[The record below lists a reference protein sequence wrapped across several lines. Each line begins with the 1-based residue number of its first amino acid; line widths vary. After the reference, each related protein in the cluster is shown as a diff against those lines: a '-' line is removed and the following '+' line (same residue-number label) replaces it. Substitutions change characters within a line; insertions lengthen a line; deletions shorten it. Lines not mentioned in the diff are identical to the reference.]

1 MAGSS
6 SIGRRIGKI
15 IIWLLATVVVLI
27 VALAI
32 FILTFDWNRARPY
45 VNDKVSQAIGR
56 PFAINGDLK
65 VGWRHPA
72 DETGWRGWVPW
83 PRFSAAN
90 ITVANPDWTKQ
101 PQFATLDEI
110 DFEVKVL
117 PLLAHDIVI
126 PAINLVNPSV
136 DLERLVDGRDNW
148 TFKLASS
155 SGPSEWKLD
164 LHDIA
169 FAKGNIALSDQQK
182 KVDVQM
188 VIDTLGQ
195 PIPIGEA
202 MKQQEAASRSASAQA
217 IGKAGASK
225 LTEQANAQA
234 ASEAAAAAA
243 AAASGA
249 SSTDINAS
257 GTTAAGGASGAPM
270 AGGSHAASEAS
281 EAGEAS
287 GSVAAPGASGV
298 ASATGTQRQMPSY
311 AIGWTVKGTYN
322 KTPVSGSGKVGGVL
336 ALQDANRP
344 FPVQADVKAGDLHV
358 GLVGT
363 ITDPAHLA
371 AVDLRLWLQGN
382 SMARLYSLTGVTL
395 PDTPPYATEGRLIG
409 QFKSSGNVFKYE
421 NFTGRVGGSDL
432 NGSLT
437 YTAREP
443 RPLLQGEMV
452 SHLLQFSDL
461 APVIGADS
469 NASKAKRGD
478 ATTQPSG
485 RVLPVEEFRTD
496 RWKAIDADVK
506 FTGRR
511 IVKTTDLPITDL
523 YTHVVLTDGVLSLEP
538 LKFGVAGGS
547 LASDIHLDGSAVPL
561 KGRFA
566 TSARHLKLKQLFPNF
581 KTMQNALGE
590 INGDAALTAT
600 GNSPAALA
608 ATSNGEV
615 KALITEGTVSR
626 LLMEAAGLNVAN
638 VVYEKLFGNR
648 DVKINCAAADFVA
661 TDGVLESR
669 VFALDTD
676 DAVINIDGHV
686 NLRDETMDLGVHPHT
701 KGFRVFSLRS
711 PLYVKGTFKD
721 PHVGVNA
728 AALALRGGA
737 AVGLGLINPFA
748 ALIPLLAPSNNKPL
762 PCAQLLSQ
770 VRQAPAA
777 PPPGVK
783 QQSKP
788 PLSLEG
794 APVNKSTKGAA
805 SSPAVD
811 DKKKPAVRS
820 PASARPNTREA
831 DGVHLACG
839 LAQLEL
845 RRRPVDDLFVA
856 DQRAARAHADEA
868 IAE

>member
-1 MAGSS
+1 MAVSS
-6 SIGRRIGKI
+6 TTGRRIGKI
-15 IIWLLATVVVLI
+15 IAWLLAIIVILI
-27 VALAI
+27 VALTI

-45 VNDKVSQAIGR
+45 INDKVTQAIGR

-65 VGWRHPA
+65 VGWRHPVG
-72 DETGWRGWVPW
+72 ETGWRGWVPW

-90 ITVANPDWTKQ
+90 ITVGNPDWTKQ
-101 PQFATLDEI
+101 PHFATLDEI
-110 DFEVKVL
+110 DFQVKVL

-126 PAINLVNPSV
+126 PTINLVNPSV
-136 DLERLVDGRDNW
+136 DLERVLDGRNNW

-182 KVDVQM
+182 KVDLQM
-188 VIDTLGQ
+188 AVDTLGQ

-202 MKQQEAASRSASAQA
+202 MKQQEAASRSSSAQT
-217 IGKAGASK
+217 IGKSGANK
-225 LTEQANAQA
+225 LTQQANAQA
-234 ASEAAAAAA
+234 ASEAAAASA

-249 SSTDINAS
+249 SSTEISAS
-257 GTTAAGGASGAPM
+257 GTTAATGASGGLVAGGSRGASEAVAAGASGA
-270 AGGSHAASEAS
+270 
-281 EAGEAS
+281 
-287 GSVAAPGASGV
+287 VV
-298 ASATGTQRQMPSY
+298 ASAPASSASGASDAQAGAKQEIPPY

-395 PDTPPYATEGRLIG
+395 PDTPPYATEGRLVG

-421 NFTGRVGGSDL
+421 NFTGRVGGSDI

-443 RPLLQGEMV
+443 RPLLQGELV

-478 ATTQPSG
+478 ATAQPSNK
-485 RVLPVEEFRTD
+485 VLPVEEFRTD

-511 IVKTTDLPITDL
+511 IVKDVNLPITDL
-523 YTHVVLTDGVLSLEP
+523 YTHVVMTDGVLSLEP

-547 LASDIHLDGSAVPL
+547 LASDIHLDGSATPL

-608 ATSNGEV
+608 ASSNGEV
-615 KALITEGTVSR
+615 KALVTDGTVSR

-661 TDGVLESR
+661 TNGVLESR

-676 DAVINIDGHV
+676 DAVINIDGNV
-686 NLRDETMDLGVHPHT
+686 NLRDESMDLGVHPHT

-762 PCAQLLSQ
+762 PCTQMLEQ
-770 VRQAPAA
+770 IRQAPTA

-783 QQSKP
+783 QQPKAAI
-788 PLSLEG
+788 SLDG
-794 APVNKSTKGAA
+794 APVNKSSGGA
-805 SSPAVD
+805 SSPAAT
-811 DKKKPAVRS
+811 DKKKPAVMS
-820 PASARPNTREA
+820 PASAATYK
-831 DGVHLACG
+831 GS
-839 LAQLEL
+839 
-845 RRRPVDDLFVA
+845 
-856 DQRAARAHADEA
+856 
-868 IAE
+868 

>member
-1 MAGSS
+1 MAVSS
-6 SIGRRIGKI
+6 TIGRRIGKI
-15 IIWLLATVVVLI
+15 IAWLLAIIVILI

-45 VNDKVSQAIGR
+45 INDKVTQAIGR

-65 VGWRHPA
+65 VGWRHPVG
-72 DETGWRGWVPW
+72 ETGWRGWVPW

-90 ITVANPDWTKQ
+90 ITVGNPDWTRQ

-110 DFEVKVL
+110 DFQVKVL

-136 DLERLVDGRDNW
+136 DLERLLDGRNNW

-182 KVDVQM
+182 KVDLQM
-188 VIDTLGQ
+188 VVDTLGQ

-202 MKQQEAASRSASAQA
+202 MKQQEAASRSASAEA
-217 IGKAGASK
+217 IGKSGANK
-225 LTEQANAQA
+225 LTAQANAQA
-234 ASEAAAAAA
+234 ASEAAAASA

-249 SSTDINAS
+249 SATDITAS
-257 GTTAAGGASGAPM
+257 GTTAATGASGAM
-270 AGGSHAASEAS
+270 VAGGSKGASAAVGAGAS
-281 EAGEAS
+281 NAVVAS
-287 GSVAAPGASGV
+287 APATGVSGASGTSG
-298 ASATGTQRQMPSY
+298 ASSAEAQAAAKREIPPY

-395 PDTPPYATEGRLIG
+395 PDTPPYATEGRFVG
-409 QFKSSGNVFKYE
+409 QFKSSGSVFKYE

-443 RPLLQGEMV
+443 RPLLQGELV

-478 ATTQPSG
+478 ATAQPSHKA
-485 RVLPVEEFRTD
+485 LPVEEFRTD

-511 IVKTTDLPITDL
+511 IVKDVNLPITDL
-523 YTHVVLTDGVLSLEP
+523 YTHIVMTDGVLSLEP
-538 LKFGVAGGS
+538 LKFGVAGGT
-547 LASDIHLDGSAVPL
+547 LASDVHLDGSATPL

-615 KALITEGTVSR
+615 KALVTDGTVSR

-661 TDGVLESR
+661 TNGVLDSR

-676 DAVINIDGHV
+676 DAVIDIDGNV
-686 NLRDETMDLGVHPHT
+686 NLRDESMDLGVHPHT

-721 PHVGVNA
+721 PQVGVNA

-762 PCAQLLSQ
+762 PCNQLLAQ
-770 VRQAPAA
+770 VRQAPTA

-783 QQSKP
+783 QQPKAAI
-788 PLSLEG
+788 SLDG
-794 APVNKSTKGAA
+794 APVNKSSGGA
-805 SSPAVD
+805 SSPAAAD
-811 DKKKPAVRS
+811 KKPAVMS
-820 PASARPNTREA
+820 PASA
-831 DGVHLACG
+831 
-839 LAQLEL
+839 
-845 RRRPVDDLFVA
+845 
-856 DQRAARAHADEA
+856 AAYKGS
-868 IAE
+868 

>member
-1 MAGSS
+1 MAGSGT
-6 SIGRRIGKI
+6 IGRRVGKVAA
-15 IIWLLATVVVLI
+15 WI
-27 VALAI
+27 VAIIVILVVALTV

-45 VNDKVSQAIGR
+45 VNDKVTQAIGR
-56 PFAINGDLK
+56 QFTINGDLK
-65 VGWRHPA
+65 VGFRHA
-72 DETGWRGWVPW
+72 VGETGWKSWVPW

-90 ITVANPDWTKQ
+90 ITIANPDWAKR

-110 DFEVKVL
+110 DFQVKVL

-136 DLERLVDGRDNW
+136 DLERMADGRNTW
-148 TFKLASS
+148 TFQLPQSKK
-155 SGPSEWKLD
+155 PSEWKLQ
-164 LHDIA
+164 LHDIV
-169 FAKGNIALSDQQK
+169 FAKGNIALSDEQK
-182 KVDVQM
+182 KVDAQIV
-188 VIDTLGQ
+188 VDTLGK

-202 MKQQEAASRSASAQA
+202 MKQQEDASRKASAEAVGKEGAKKLSAQA
-217 IGKAGASK
+217 
-225 LTEQANAQA
+225 EAQA
-234 ASEAAAAAA
+234 ASAASAASA

-249 SSTDINAS
+249 SATDIHAS
-257 GTTAAGGASGAPM
+257 GTTAATGASGGLV
-270 AGGSHAASEAS
+270 AGGSKGASAAERAGASTPAVAAAS
-281 EAGEAS
+281 
-287 GSVAAPGASGV
+287 GASSARD
-298 ASATGTQRQMPSY
+298 ASAARGGPRDIPPY
-311 AIGWTVKGTYN
+311 AIGWTLKGTYN
-322 KTPVSGSGKVGGVL
+322 RTPVSGSGKVGGVL
-336 ALQDANRP
+336 ALQDATRP

-371 AVDLRLWLQGN
+371 AVDLRLWVQGS
-382 SMARLYSLTGVTL
+382 SMAKLYSLTGVTL
-395 PDTPPYATEGRLIG
+395 PDTPPYATEGRLVG
-409 QFKSSGNVFKYE
+409 QFKTSGNVFKYE

-437 YTAREP
+437 YTARRP
-443 RPLLQGEMV
+443 RPLLQGELE
-452 SHLLQFSDL
+452 SRLLQFSDL

-478 ATTQPSG
+478 AARQPADKA
-485 RVLPVEEFRTD
+485 LPVEEFRTD

-511 IVKTTDLPITDL
+511 IIKNVNLPISDL
-523 YTHVVLTDGVLSLEP
+523 YTHIVMTDGVLSLEP
-538 LKFGVAGGS
+538 LKFGVAGGT
-547 LASDIHLDGSAVPL
+547 LASDIHLDGSGAPL
-561 KGRFA
+561 KARFA
-566 TSARHLKLKQLFPNF
+566 TAARHLKLKQLFPNF

-590 INGDAALTAT
+590 INGDASLTAT

-615 KALITEGTVSR
+615 KALVTEGTVSR

-661 TDGVLESR
+661 TNGVLESR

-676 DAVINIDGHV
+676 DAVIDIDGTV

-711 PLYVKGTFKD
+711 PLYAKGTFKN

-748 ALIPLLAPSNNKPL
+748 ALLPLLAPSNNKPL

-770 VRQAPAA
+770 VRQAPKA
-777 PPPGVK
+777 PPPGMK
-783 QQSKP
+783 QP
-788 PLSLEG
+788 PKSAISLEG
-794 APVNKSTKGAA
+794 APVNKRSSDGAA
-805 SSPAVD
+805 GASAASAPA
-811 DKKKPAVRS
+811 PAQRKAA
-820 PASARPNTREA
+820 PASPTS
-831 DGVHLACG
+831 
-839 LAQLEL
+839 
-845 RRRPVDDLFVA
+845 
-856 DQRAARAHADEA
+856 AAEYKGS
-868 IAE
+868 

>member
-1 MAGSS
+1 MAVSS
-6 SIGRRIGKI
+6 TIGRRIGKI
-15 IIWLLATVVVLI
+15 IAWLLAIIVILI
-27 VALAI
+27 VALTI

-45 VNDKVSQAIGR
+45 INDKVTQAIGR

-65 VGWRHPA
+65 VGWRHPVG
-72 DETGWRGWVPW
+72 ETGWRGWVPW

-90 ITVANPDWTKQ
+90 ITVGNPDWTRQ

-110 DFEVKVL
+110 DFQVKVL

-136 DLERLVDGRDNW
+136 DLERLLDGRNNW

-182 KVDVQM
+182 KVDMQM
-188 VIDTLGQ
+188 VVDTLGQ

-202 MKQQEAASRSASAQA
+202 MKQQEAASRSASAEA
-217 IGKAGASK
+217 IGKSGANK
-225 LTEQANAQA
+225 LTAQANAQA
-234 ASEAAAAAA
+234 ASEAAAASA

-249 SSTDINAS
+249 SATDITAS
-257 GTTAAGGASGAPM
+257 GTTAATGASGAM
-270 AGGSHAASEAS
+270 VAGGSKGASAAVGAGAS
-281 EAGEAS
+281 SAFVAS
-287 GSVAAPGASGV
+287 APATGVSGASG
-298 ASATGTQRQMPSY
+298 ASSAEAQAAAKREIPPY

-395 PDTPPYATEGRLIG
+395 PDTPPYATEGRFVG
-409 QFKSSGNVFKYE
+409 QFKSSGSVFKYE

-443 RPLLQGEMV
+443 RPLLQGELV

-478 ATTQPSG
+478 ATAQPSNKA
-485 RVLPVEEFRTD
+485 LPVEEFRTD

-511 IVKTTDLPITDL
+511 IVKDVNLPITDL
-523 YTHVVLTDGVLSLEP
+523 YTHIVMTDGVLSLEP
-538 LKFGVAGGS
+538 LKFGVAGGT
-547 LASDIHLDGSAVPL
+547 LASDIHLDGSATPL

-615 KALITEGTVSR
+615 KALVTDGTVSR

-661 TDGVLESR
+661 TNGVLDSR

-676 DAVINIDGHV
+676 DAVIDIDGNV
-686 NLRDETMDLGVHPHT
+686 NLRDESMDLGVHPHT

-762 PCAQLLSQ
+762 PCNQLLAQ
-770 VRQAPAA
+770 VRQAPTA

-783 QQSKP
+783 QQPKAAI
-788 PLSLEG
+788 SLDG
-794 APVNKSTKGAA
+794 APVNKSSGGA
-805 SSPAVD
+805 SSPGAAD
-811 DKKKPAVRS
+811 KKPAVMS
-820 PASARPNTREA
+820 PASA
-831 DGVHLACG
+831 
-839 LAQLEL
+839 
-845 RRRPVDDLFVA
+845 
-856 DQRAARAHADEA
+856 AAYKGS
-868 IAE
+868 

>member
-1 MAGSS
+1 MAVSS
-6 SIGRRIGKI
+6 TIGRRLGKI
-15 IIWLLATVVVLI
+15 IAWLVAIIVILI
-27 VALAI
+27 VALTI

-45 VNDKVSQAIGR
+45 INDKVTQAIGR

-65 VGWRHPA
+65 VGWQHPVG
-72 DETGWRGWVPW
+72 ETGWRGWVPW

-90 ITVANPDWTKQ
+90 ITVGNPDWTQQ
-101 PQFATLDEI
+101 PHFAALDEI

-136 DLERLVDGRDNW
+136 DLERLLDGRDNW

-155 SGPSEWKLD
+155 GGPSEWRLD

-182 KVDVQM
+182 KLEMQVA
-188 VIDTLGQ
+188 IDTLGQ

-202 MKQQEAASRSASAQA
+202 MKEQEAASRSASAEA
-217 IGKAGASK
+217 VGKAGASK
-225 LTEQANAQA
+225 LAAQANAQA
-234 ASEAAAAAA
+234 ASETA
-243 AAASGA
+243 AAASGS
-249 SSTDINAS
+249 SSTEITAS
-257 GTTAAGGASGAPM
+257 GATAANGASGALL
-270 AGGSHAASEAS
+270 ASGANGASEGASGAAVASASSAS
-281 EAGEAS
+281 EAGTAN
-287 GSVAAPGASGV
+287 GTKPGI
-298 ASATGTQRQMPSY
+298 PPY
-311 AIGWTVKGTYN
+311 AIGWTVKGIYN

-344 FPVQADVKAGDLHV
+344 FPVQADVKAGDLRV

-363 ITDPAHLA
+363 LIDPAHLA

-382 SMARLYSLTGVTL
+382 SLARLYSLTGVTL

-409 QFKSSGNVFKYE
+409 QFKSGGSVFKYE

-443 RPLLQGEMV
+443 RPLLQGELV
-452 SHLLQFSDL
+452 SHLLQFADL

-469 NASKAKRGD
+469 KASKAKRGD
-478 ATTQPSG
+478 ATAQPANKA
-485 RVLPVEEFRTD
+485 LPVEEFRTD

-511 IVKTTDLPITDL
+511 IVKDTNLPITDL
-523 YTHVVLTDGVLSLEP
+523 YTHVVMTDGVLSLEP

-547 LASDIHLDGSAVPL
+547 LSSDIHLDGSTTPL

-566 TSARHLKLKQLFPNF
+566 TSARHLKLKQLFPDF
-581 KTMQNALGE
+581 KSMQNALGE

-608 ATSNGEV
+608 ATSNGEL
-615 KALITEGTVSR
+615 KALITDGTVSR

-661 TDGVLESR
+661 TNGVLDSR

-676 DAVINIDGHV
+676 DAVINIDGNV
-686 NLRDETMDLGVHPHT
+686 NLRDESMDLGVHPHT

-737 AVGLGLINPFA
+737 VIGLGLINPFA

-762 PCAQLLSQ
+762 PCGQLLSQ
-770 VRQAPAA
+770 ARQAPSA

-783 QQSKP
+783 QQPKP
-788 PLSLEG
+788 AISLNG
-794 APVNKSTKGAA
+794 APVNK
-805 SSPAVD
+805 
-811 DKKKPAVRS
+811 
-820 PASARPNTREA
+820 
-831 DGVHLACG
+831 
-839 LAQLEL
+839 
-845 RRRPVDDLFVA
+845 
-856 DQRAARAHADEA
+856 
-868 IAE
+868 

>member
-1 MAGSS
+1 MAVSTTV
-6 SIGRRIGKI
+6 GRRIAKI
-15 IIWLLATVVVLI
+15 IAWLLATVVILI
-27 VALAI
+27 VALVI

-45 VNDKVSQAIGR
+45 VNDKVTQAIGR

-65 VGWRHPA
+65 VGWRHPVG
-72 DETGWRGWVPW
+72 ETGWRGWVPW

-90 ITVANPDWTKQ
+90 ITVGNPDWTKQ
-101 PQFATLDEI
+101 PHFATLDEI
-110 DFEVKVL
+110 DFQVKVL

-136 DLERLVDGRDNW
+136 DLERLLDGRNNW
-148 TFKLASS
+148 TFKLPAST
-155 SGPSEWKLD
+155 GPSEWKLD

-225 LTEQANAQA
+225 LTAQANAQA
-234 ASEAAAAAA
+234 ASEAAAASA

-249 SSTDINAS
+249 SATDINAS
-257 GTTAAGGASGAPM
+257 GVTAATGASGALM
-270 AGGSHAASEAS
+270 AGGSKAASK
-281 EAGEAS
+281 
-287 GSVAAPGASGV
+287 GASGAVV
-298 ASATGTQRQMPSY
+298 ASGASDAKADTTADAAAKRDIPPY
-311 AIGWTVKGTYN
+311 AIGWTIKGTYN
-322 KTPVSGSGKVGGVL
+322 KTPVAGSGKVGGVL

-443 RPLLQGEMV
+443 RPLLQGELV

-478 ATTQPSG
+478 ATAQPSG

-511 IVKTTDLPITDL
+511 IVKSPDLPITDL
-523 YTHVVLTDGVLSLEP
+523 YTHVVMTDGVLSLEP

-615 KALITEGTVSR
+615 KALVTDGTVSR

-648 DVKINCAAADFVA
+648 DVRINCAAADFVA
-661 TDGVLESR
+661 TNGVLESR
-669 VFALDTD
+669 IFALDTD
-676 DAVINIDGHV
+676 DAVINIDGTV
-686 NLRDETMDLGVHPHT
+686 NLRDETLDLGVHPHT

-770 VRQAPAA
+770 VRQAPTA

-783 QQSKP
+783 QKP
-788 PLSLEG
+788 KAPLSLDG
-794 APVNKSTKGAA
+794 APVNKSSGGA
-805 SSPAVD
+805 SSPAAVNR
-811 DKKKPAVRS
+811 KPAAVS
-820 PASARPNTREA
+820 PASA
-831 DGVHLACG
+831 
-839 LAQLEL
+839 
-845 RRRPVDDLFVA
+845 
-856 DQRAARAHADEA
+856 
-868 IAE
+868 AEYKGS

>member
-1 MAGSS
+1 MAVSS
-6 SIGRRIGKI
+6 TPGRRIGKI
-15 IIWLLATVVVLI
+15 IAWLVAIIVILILALI
-27 VALAI
+27 I

-45 VNDKVSQAIGR
+45 VDDKVTQAIGR

-65 VGWRHPA
+65 VGWRHPVG
-72 DETGWRGWVPW
+72 ETGWRGWVPW

-90 ITVANPDWTKQ
+90 ITIGNPGWTQQ
-101 PQFATLDEI
+101 PHFATLDEI

-136 DLERLVDGRDNW
+136 DLERLLDGRDNW

-155 SGPSEWKLD
+155 SGPSEWTLD

-169 FAKGNIALSDQQK
+169 FARGNVALSDQQK
-182 KVDVQM
+182 KVEMQIA
-188 VIDTLGQ
+188 IDTLGQ
-195 PIPIGEA
+195 PIPIGEV
-202 MKQQEAASRSASAQA
+202 MKQQEAASRSASAEVV
-217 IGKAGASK
+217 GKAGANK
-225 LTEQANAQA
+225 LTAQANAQA
-234 ASEAAAAAA
+234 ASEAAAASD

-249 SSTDINAS
+249 SSAQISAS
-257 GTTAAGGASGAPM
+257 GVTAANGASSVPGMAGMEGTAGAGGSNGASEGASGSAV
-270 AGGSHAASEAS
+270 ASASNASAASAASEAGT
-281 EAGEAS
+281 AN
-287 GSVAAPGASGV
+287 GAKPQI
-298 ASATGTQRQMPSY
+298 ASY

-322 KTPVSGSGKVGGVL
+322 KTPVSGSGKLGGVL

-344 FPVQADVKAGDLHV
+344 FPVQADVKAGDLRV

-363 ITDPAHLA
+363 VTDPAHLA

-382 SMARLYSLTGVTL
+382 SLARLYPLTGVTL
-395 PDTPPYATEGRLIG
+395 PDTPPYATEGRLVG

-443 RPLLQGEMV
+443 RPRLQGELV

-478 ATTQPSG
+478 ATPQPG
-485 RVLPVEEFRTD
+485 NKALPVEEFRTD

-511 IVKTTDLPITDL
+511 IVKNTDLPITDL
-523 YTHVVLTDGVLSLEP
+523 YTHIVMTDGVLSLEP

-547 LASDIHLDGSAVPL
+547 LSSDIHLDGSTAPL
-561 KGRFA
+561 KGRVA
-566 TSARHLKLKQLFPNF
+566 TAARHLKLKQLFPNF

-590 INGDAALTAT
+590 VNGDAALSAT

-615 KALITEGTVSR
+615 KALVTDGTVSR

-648 DVKINCAAADFVA
+648 DVKINCAAADFVV
-661 TDGVLESR
+661 TNGVLDPR

-676 DAVINIDGHV
+676 DAVIDIDGNV
-686 NLRDETMDLGVHPHT
+686 NMRDESLDLGVHPHT

-728 AALALRGGA
+728 AALAIRGGA

-748 ALIPLLAPSNNKPL
+748 ALIPLLAPSDNKPL
-762 PCAQLLSQ
+762 PCGQLLAQ
-770 VRQAPAA
+770 VRQASSA

-783 QQSKP
+783 QRP
-788 PLSLEG
+788 EAAISLDG
-794 APVNKSTKGAA
+794 APVNKPSAGA
-805 SSPAVD
+805 SSPAAAE
-811 DKKKPAVRS
+811 KKPAAMS
-820 PASARPNTREA
+820 PATASQYK
-831 DGVHLACG
+831 GS
-839 LAQLEL
+839 
-845 RRRPVDDLFVA
+845 
-856 DQRAARAHADEA
+856 
-868 IAE
+868 

>member
-1 MAGSS
+1 MAVST

-15 IIWLLATVVVLI
+15 IAWLL
-27 VALAI
+27 VALVILIAALVI

-45 VNDKVSQAIGR
+45 IDDKVTQAIGR

-65 VGWRHPA
+65 VGWRHPVG
-72 DETGWRGWVPW
+72 ETGWRGWVPW
-83 PRFSAAN
+83 PRFSAAH
-90 ITVANPDWTKQ
+90 ITIGNPDWTQQ

-110 DFEVKVL
+110 DFEVEVL

-136 DLERLVDGRDNW
+136 DLERLLDGRNNW
-148 TFKLASS
+148 TFKLPSS
-155 SGPSEWKLD
+155 SGPSQWKLD

-182 KVDVQM
+182 KIEVQM
-188 VIDTLGQ
+188 AIDTLGQ

-217 IGKAGASK
+217 VGRAGADK
-225 LTEQANAQA
+225 LAAQAEAQA
-234 ASEAAAAAA
+234 ASEAKAASEAAASDAAQASGASGAAATSNAASDALATSGAAAPGATTSVA
-243 AAASGA
+243 AAAS
-249 SSTDINAS
+249 
-257 GTTAAGGASGAPM
+257 AP
-270 AGGSHAASEAS
+270 
-281 EAGEAS
+281 
-287 GSVAAPGASGV
+287 
-298 ASATGTQRQMPSY
+298 SATEPGKPRATPAY
-311 AIGWTVKGTYN
+311 AIAWTVKGTYN
-322 KTPVSGSGKVGGVL
+322 RTPVSGSGKLGGVL

-344 FPVQADVKAGDLHV
+344 FPVQADVKAGDLHIAF
-358 GLVGT
+358 VGT

-371 AVDLRLWLQGN
+371 ALDLRLWLQGS

-395 PDTPPYATEGRLIG
+395 PDTPPYATEGHLIG
-409 QFKSSGNVFKYE
+409 RFKSSGNVFTYE

-443 RPLLQGEMV
+443 RPLLQGDLE

-478 ATTQPSG
+478 TTRQPSD
-485 RVLPVEEFRTD
+485 RALPVEEFRTD

-511 IVKTTDLPITDL
+511 IVKNANLPITDL
-523 YTHVVLTDGVLSLEP
+523 YTHVVMTDGVLSLVP
-538 LKFGVAGGS
+538 LKFGVAGGT
-547 LASDIHLDGSAVPL
+547 LASDIHLDGSGAPL
-561 KGRFA
+561 KGRFGM
-566 TSARHLKLKQLFPNF
+566 SARHVKLKQLFPTF
-581 KTMQNALGE
+581 KTMQSALGE
-590 INGDAALTAT
+590 INGDASLSAT

-615 KALITEGTVSR
+615 KLLVTDGTVST

-638 VVYEKLFGNR
+638 VVYEKLFGTN

-676 DAVINIDGHV
+676 DAVINIDGHI
-686 NLRDETMDLGVHPHT
+686 NLRDETMDLGIHPHT

-711 PLYVKGTFKD
+711 PLYVKGTFKQ

-762 PCAQLLSQ
+762 PCTQLLAQ
-770 VRQAPAA
+770 VRQQPKA

-783 QQSKP
+783 EKP
-788 PLSLEG
+788 KAPMSLEG
-794 APVNKSTKGAA
+794 APLNKSSGGA
-805 SSPAVD
+805 SSPAATD
-811 DKKKPAVRS
+811 RHRKPATLS
-820 PASARPNTREA
+820 PASA
-831 DGVHLACG
+831 
-839 LAQLEL
+839 
-845 RRRPVDDLFVA
+845 
-856 DQRAARAHADEA
+856 
-868 IAE
+868 AEYKGS

>member
-1 MAGSS
+1 MAVSS
-6 SIGRRIGKI
+6 TIGRRIGKI
-15 IIWLLATVVVLI
+15 ITWLLAAIVILI

-32 FILTFDWNRARPY
+32 FIVTFDWNRARPY
-45 VNDKVSQAIGR
+45 VNDKVTQAIGR

-65 VGWRHPA
+65 VGWRHPIG
-72 DETGWRGWVPW
+72 ETGWRGWVPW

-90 ITVANPDWTKQ
+90 ITVGNPDWTKQ
-101 PQFATLDEI
+101 PHFATLDEI
-110 DFEVKVL
+110 DFQVKVL

-136 DLERLVDGRDNW
+136 DLERLIDGRDNW
-148 TFKLASS
+148 TFKLPAST
-155 SGPSEWKLD
+155 GPSEWTLD

-188 VIDTLGQ
+188 AIDTLGQ

-202 MKQQEAASRSASAQA
+202 MKQQEAASRGASAQA

-225 LTEQANAQA
+225 LAAQANAQA
-234 ASEAAAAAA
+234 ASEAAAASA

-249 SSTDINAS
+249 SATDINAS
-257 GTTAAGGASGAPM
+257 GATAATGASGALM
-270 AGGSHAASEAS
+270 AGGSRTASEGANGAAVVASGAS
-281 EAGEAS
+281 ETHGVS
-287 GSVAAPGASGV
+287 GAKG
-298 ASATGTQRQMPSY
+298 QREIPPY
-311 AIGWTVKGTYN
+311 AIGWTIKGTYN

-443 RPLLQGEMV
+443 RPLLQGELV

-478 ATTQPSG
+478 ATAQPSG

-511 IVKTTDLPITDL
+511 IVKNTDLPITDL
-523 YTHVVLTDGVLSLEP
+523 YTHVVMTDGVLSLEP

-547 LASDIHLDGSAVPL
+547 LESNIRLDGSAAPL
-561 KGRFA
+561 KGRFS

-615 KALITEGTVSR
+615 KALVTDGTVSR

-661 TDGVLESR
+661 TDGGLESR

-676 DAVINIDGHV
+676 DAVINIDGTV
-686 NLRDETMDLGVHPHT
+686 SLRDETLDLGVHPHT

-721 PHVGVNA
+721 PHVGVNV

-770 VRQAPAA
+770 VRQAPTA

-783 QQSKP
+783 QKP
-788 PLSLEG
+788 KAPLSLDG
-794 APVNKSTKGAA
+794 APVNKSAGGA
-805 SSPAVD
+805 SSPAAVNR
-811 DKKKPAVRS
+811 KPAVIS
-820 PASARPNTREA
+820 PASA
-831 DGVHLACG
+831 
-839 LAQLEL
+839 
-845 RRRPVDDLFVA
+845 
-856 DQRAARAHADEA
+856 
-868 IAE
+868 AEYKGS

>member
-1 MAGSS
+1 MAVSS
-6 SIGRRIGKI
+6 TTGRRIGKI
-15 IIWLLATVVVLI
+15 IAWLLAIIVILI
-27 VALAI
+27 VALTI

-45 VNDKVSQAIGR
+45 INDKVTQAIGR

-65 VGWRHPA
+65 VGWRHPLG
-72 DETGWRGWVPW
+72 ETGWRGWVPW

-90 ITVANPDWTKQ
+90 ITVGNPDWTKQ

-110 DFEVKVL
+110 DFQVKVL

-126 PAINLVNPSV
+126 PTINLVNPSV
-136 DLERLVDGRDNW
+136 DLERVLDGRNNW

-182 KVDVQM
+182 KVDLQM
-188 VIDTLGQ
+188 AIDTLGQ

-202 MKQQEAASRSASAQA
+202 MKQQEAASRSSSAQT
-217 IGKAGASK
+217 IGKSGASK
-225 LTEQANAQA
+225 LTAQANAQA
-234 ASEAAAAAA
+234 ASEAAAADA

-249 SSTDINAS
+249 SSTDITAS
-257 GTTAAGGASGAPM
+257 GTTAATGASGGLVAGGSKGASEAVAAGASGA
-270 AGGSHAASEAS
+270 AVASAS
-281 EAGEAS
+281 TS
-287 GSVAAPGASGV
+287 GASG
-298 ASATGTQRQMPSY
+298 ASAASGAEGQAGAKQEIPPY

-395 PDTPPYATEGRLIG
+395 PDTPPYATEGRLVG
-409 QFKSSGNVFKYE
+409 QFKSTGNVFKYE
-421 NFTGRVGGSDL
+421 NFTGRVGGSDI

-437 YTAREP
+437 YTARES
-443 RPLLQGEMV
+443 RPLLQGELV

-478 ATTQPSG
+478 ATAQPSSK
-485 RVLPVEEFRTD
+485 VLPVEEFRTD

-511 IVKTTDLPITDL
+511 IVKDVNLPITDL
-523 YTHVVLTDGVLSLEP
+523 YTHVVMTDGVLSLEP
-538 LKFGVAGGS
+538 LKFGVAGGT
-547 LASDIHLDGSAVPL
+547 LASDIHLDGSASPL
-561 KGRFA
+561 KGRFT

-615 KALITEGTVSR
+615 KALITDGTVSA

-638 VVYEKLFGNR
+638 VVYEKLFGKR

-661 TDGVLESR
+661 TNGVLDSR

-676 DAVINIDGHV
+676 DAVINIDGNV
-686 NLRDETMDLGVHPHT
+686 NLRDESMDLGVHPHT

-737 AVGLGLINPFA
+737 AIGLGLINPFA

-762 PCAQLLSQ
+762 PCTQMLEQ
-770 VRQAPAA
+770 VRQAPTA

-783 QQSKP
+783 QQPKSAI
-788 PLSLEG
+788 SLDG
-794 APVNKSTKGAA
+794 APVNKSSDGA
-805 SSPAVD
+805 SSPATT
-811 DKKKPAVRS
+811 DKKKPAVMS
-820 PASARPNTREA
+820 PASAATYK
-831 DGVHLACG
+831 GS
-839 LAQLEL
+839 
-845 RRRPVDDLFVA
+845 
-856 DQRAARAHADEA
+856 
-868 IAE
+868 

>member
-1 MAGSS
+1 MAVSS
-6 SIGRRIGKI
+6 TTGRRIGKI
-15 IIWLLATVVVLI
+15 IAWLLAIIVILI
-27 VALAI
+27 VALTI

-45 VNDKVSQAIGR
+45 INDKVTQAIGR

-65 VGWRHPA
+65 VGWRHPVG
-72 DETGWRGWVPW
+72 ETGWRGWVPW

-90 ITVANPDWTKQ
+90 ITVGNPDWTKQ
-101 PQFATLDEI
+101 PHFATLDEI
-110 DFEVKVL
+110 DFQVKVL

-126 PAINLVNPSV
+126 PTINLVNPSV
-136 DLERLVDGRDNW
+136 DLERVLDGRNNW

-182 KVDVQM
+182 KVDLQM
-188 VIDTLGQ
+188 AVDTLGQ

-202 MKQQEAASRSASAQA
+202 MKQQEAASRSSSAQT
-217 IGKAGASK
+217 IGKSGANK
-225 LTEQANAQA
+225 LTQQANAQA
-234 ASEAAAAAA
+234 ASEAAAASA

-249 SSTDINAS
+249 SSTEISAS
-257 GTTAAGGASGAPM
+257 GTTAATGASGGLVAGGSRGASEAVAAGASGA
-270 AGGSHAASEAS
+270 
-281 EAGEAS
+281 
-287 GSVAAPGASGV
+287 VV
-298 ASATGTQRQMPSY
+298 ASAPASNASGASDAQAGAKQEIPPY

-395 PDTPPYATEGRLIG
+395 PDTPPYATEGRLVG

-421 NFTGRVGGSDL
+421 NFTGRVGGSDI

-443 RPLLQGEMV
+443 RPLLQGELV

-478 ATTQPSG
+478 ATAQPSNK
-485 RVLPVEEFRTD
+485 VLPVEEFRTD

-511 IVKTTDLPITDL
+511 IVKDVNLPITDL
-523 YTHVVLTDGVLSLEP
+523 YTHVVMTDGVLSLEP

-547 LASDIHLDGSAVPL
+547 LASDIHLDGSATPL

-608 ATSNGEV
+608 ASSNGEV
-615 KALITEGTVSR
+615 KALVTDGTVSR

-661 TDGVLESR
+661 TNGVLESR

-676 DAVINIDGHV
+676 DAVINIDGNV
-686 NLRDETMDLGVHPHT
+686 NLRDESMDLGVHPHT

-762 PCAQLLSQ
+762 PCTQMLEQ
-770 VRQAPAA
+770 IRQAPTA

-783 QQSKP
+783 QQPKAAI
-788 PLSLEG
+788 SLDG
-794 APVNKSTKGAA
+794 APVNKSSGGA
-805 SSPAVD
+805 SSPAAT
-811 DKKKPAVRS
+811 DKKKPAVMS
-820 PASARPNTREA
+820 PASAATYK
-831 DGVHLACG
+831 GS
-839 LAQLEL
+839 
-845 RRRPVDDLFVA
+845 
-856 DQRAARAHADEA
+856 
-868 IAE
+868 

>member
-1 MAGSS
+1 MAVSS
-6 SIGRRIGKI
+6 TTGRRIGKI
-15 IIWLLATVVVLI
+15 VAWLVAIIVILI
-27 VALAI
+27 VALTI

-45 VNDKVSQAIGR
+45 INDKVTQAIGR

-65 VGWRHPA
+65 VGWRHPVG
-72 DETGWRGWVPW
+72 ETGWRGWVPW

-90 ITVANPDWTKQ
+90 ITVGNPDWTKQ

-110 DFEVKVL
+110 DFQVKVL
-117 PLLAHDIVI
+117 PLLTHDIVI

-136 DLERLVDGRDNW
+136 DLERLLDGRNNW

-182 KVDVQM
+182 KVDLQM
-188 VIDTLGQ
+188 VVDTLGQ

-202 MKQQEAASRSASAQA
+202 MKQQEAASRSASAEA
-217 IGKAGASK
+217 IGKAGANK
-225 LTEQANAQA
+225 LTAQANAQA
-234 ASEAAAAAA
+234 ASEAAAASA

-249 SSTDINAS
+249 SATDITAS
-257 GTTAAGGASGAPM
+257 GTTAATGASGTLVAGGSKGASAAVSAGASGA
-270 AGGSHAASEAS
+270 
-281 EAGEAS
+281 
-287 GSVAAPGASGV
+287 VV
-298 ASATGTQRQMPSY
+298 ASATASAPASASGASGAQAQAAAKREIPPY

-336 ALQDANRP
+336 ALQDTNRP
-344 FPVQADVKAGDLHV
+344 FPVQADVKAGDLHI

-395 PDTPPYATEGRLIG
+395 PDTPPYATEGRLVG

-443 RPLLQGEMV
+443 RPLLQGELI

-478 ATTQPSG
+478 ATAQPSNKA
-485 RVLPVEEFRTD
+485 LPVEEFRTD

-511 IVKTTDLPITDL
+511 IVKDVNLPITDL
-523 YTHVVLTDGVLSLEP
+523 YTHIVMTDGVLSLEP
-538 LKFGVAGGS
+538 LKFGVAGGT
-547 LASDIHLDGSAVPL
+547 LASDIHLDGSGTPL

-615 KALITEGTVSR
+615 KALVTDGTVSR

-661 TDGVLESR
+661 TNGVLDSR

-676 DAVINIDGHV
+676 DAVINIEGNV
-686 NLRDETMDLGVHPHT
+686 NMRDESMDLGVHPHT

-721 PHVGVNA
+721 PHVGVDA

-762 PCAQLLSQ
+762 PCNQLLAQ
-770 VRQAPAA
+770 VRQAPTA

-783 QQSKP
+783 QRPKASI
-788 PLSLEG
+788 SLDG
-794 APVNKSTKGAA
+794 APVNKSSGGASA
-805 SSPAVD
+805 PATPAAAD
-811 DKKKPAVRS
+811 KKPAVMS
-820 PASARPNTREA
+820 PASA
-831 DGVHLACG
+831 
-839 LAQLEL
+839 
-845 RRRPVDDLFVA
+845 
-856 DQRAARAHADEA
+856 AAYKGS
-868 IAE
+868 

>member
-1 MAGSS
+1 MAVSS
-6 SIGRRIGKI
+6 TIGRRIGKI
-15 IIWLLATVVVLI
+15 IAWLLAIIVILI

-45 VNDKVSQAIGR
+45 IDDKVTQAIGR

-65 VGWRHPA
+65 VGWRHPVG
-72 DETGWRGWVPW
+72 ETGWRGWVPW

-90 ITVANPDWTKQ
+90 ITVGNPDWAKQ
-101 PQFATLDEI
+101 PHFATLDEI
-110 DFEVKVL
+110 DFEVMVL

-136 DLERLVDGRDNW
+136 DLERLLDGRNNW

-155 SGPSEWKLD
+155 SGPSEWRLD

-169 FAKGNIALSDQQK
+169 FAKGNVALSDQQK
-182 KVDVQM
+182 KVEVQ
-188 VIDTLGQ
+188 VAIDTLGQ
-195 PIPIGEA
+195 PIPIGEV
-202 MKQQEAASRSASAQA
+202 MKQQEAASRTASAETV
-217 IGKAGASK
+217 GKAGAGK
-225 LTEQANAQA
+225 LAAQANAQA
-234 ASEAAAAAA
+234 ASEAAAASAA
-243 AAASGA
+243 AAADAASTAAMASGASAANGTSGALVASGANGASSTNGASAAASTATSAAASGA
-249 SSTDINAS
+249 AVAS
-257 GTTAAGGASGAPM
+257 GGSAAGTANGAKPAIP
-270 AGGSHAASEAS
+270 
-281 EAGEAS
+281 
-287 GSVAAPGASGV
+287 P
-298 ASATGTQRQMPSY
+298 Y

-322 KTPVSGSGKVGGVL
+322 KTQVSGSGKVGGVL

-344 FPVQADVKAGDLHV
+344 FPVQADVKAGDLRV

-382 SMARLYSLTGVTL
+382 SLARLYSLTGVTL
-395 PDTPPYATEGRLIG
+395 PDTPPYATDGHLIG
-409 QFKSSGNVFKYE
+409 QFKSSGNVFTYE

-443 RPLLQGEMV
+443 RPLLQGELV
-452 SHLLQFSDL
+452 SHLLQFADL
-461 APVIGADS
+461 APIIGADS
-469 NASKAKRGD
+469 KASKAKRGD
-478 ATTQPSG
+478 ATAQPG
-485 RVLPVEEFRTD
+485 NKVLPVEEFRTD

-511 IVKTTDLPITDL
+511 IVKDTNLPITDL
-523 YTHVVLTDGVLSLEP
+523 YAHVVMTDGVLSLEP

-547 LASDIHLDGSAVPL
+547 LSSDIHLDGSTTPL

-590 INGDAALTAT
+590 INGDAALSAT

-615 KALITEGTVSR
+615 KALVTDGTVSR

-661 TDGVLESR
+661 TNGVLDSR

-676 DAVINIDGHV
+676 DAVIDIDGNV
-686 NLRDETMDLGVHPHT
+686 NLRDESMDLGVHPHT

-737 AVGLGLINPFA
+737 AIGLGLINPFA

-770 VRQAPAA
+770 VRQAPSA
-777 PPPGVK
+777 PPPGMK
-783 QQSKP
+783 QQPKP
-788 PLSLEG
+788 AISLDG
-794 APVNKSTKGAA
+794 APVNKPSADA
-805 SSPAVD
+805 HSPAAAA
-811 DKKKPAVRS
+811 KKPAAAVMP
-820 PASARPNTREA
+820 PA
-831 DGVHLACG
+831 
-839 LAQLEL
+839 
-845 RRRPVDDLFVA
+845 
-856 DQRAARAHADEA
+856 AA
-868 IAE
+868 AEYKGN